1 MTTDEPDRRATT
13 PLDEAIRPA
22 LEEQERNNA
31 AMKESTAEA
40 QEEEE
45 HPFIPLGLDTAGNAH
60 YYVQR
65 SESFLSMSPDRHS
78 KNNMIFLASLPYW
91 EKHASNGRGGV
102 RWETA
107 AQHCFDVTGNRRF
120 TPDRTRGLG
129 IWDGGGGVPVYNAG
143 QACYTLDASGHIVPC
158 SNIADTG
165 IIYTRTEAAPLLN
178 TPSLTD
184 EEGRLV
190 MDYLAAVPFREE
202 HGHVFMGGLL
212 VSSLLSGYLS
222 FRPHCWINAPAE
234 SGKTELRNTLLA
246 LMGNLALDFEGA
258 ESTPAGVRQ
267 RLNGNAVPV
276 LFDESEGK
284 DSRRGISNIQGML
297 DIARSATRGGV
308 VLKGSVDGTGQSF
321 PLRAGFMFF
330 SVDNQLNRASDLT
343 RFVVLTLQKKTG
355 LDVAPTLE
363 RIKTARAAMLAA
375 VTPEKL
381 IARVLLEA
389 PVIKRNAET
398 IKRELETSGESG
410 RRSEL
415 FGTILAGAWNL
426 THSGPVTP
434 EYLEDCKNI
443 VAASRLAVAEENDS
457 ERCLRTALEYRDQNE
472 GGLLL
477 SELLLHGI
485 PTGNENDQR
494 GERRNRE
501 AAARN
506 GVALKPEGGTPKTLF
521 IACGHTAMKEI
532 FKGTDWE
539 GGNCKGALSNL
550 EGVEF
555 KKERLLSGTYRGVS
569 IPLHLVFPD
578 RFPPPEE
585 PNAPNE
591 SPQNSGPV
599 VEEPE
604 EGGTPPEQD
613 LPPFDEHPEPSG
625 QTSAPCPPVPGNGQE
640 GSNSHR
646 KQPERS
652 SPVPE
657 ACAGCHP
664 PEHASSDASSAHPTN
679 PPDKLKEPP
688 GRPPENDAG
697 RHPPRDVISQQPIPP
712 GGSPSINSKTTN
724 HPTTQ

>member
-1 MTTDEPDRRATT
+1 MTTDGPDRRAAT

-60 YYVQR
+60 YYAQR

-78 KNNMIFLASLPYW
+78 KNNMIFLAPLSYW

-129 IWDGGGGVPVYNAG
+129 IWDGGSGVPVYNAG

-158 SNIADTG
+158 SNIANTG

-178 TPSLTD
+178 SPSLTD
-184 EEGRLV
+184 KEGRLV

-355 LDVAPTLE
+355 QDVAPTLE
-363 RIKTARAAMLAA
+363 RIKTARTAMLAA

-381 IARVLLEA
+381 IARVLREA
-389 PVIKRNAET
+389 PFIKRNADT
-398 IKRELETSGESG
+398 IKRELEISGESG

-485 PTGNENDQR
+485 PTGNENDQL

-585 PNAPNE
+585 PNAPDDI
-591 SPQNSGPV
+591 QNDGSEPP
-599 VEEPE
+599 EPE
-604 EGGTPPEQD
+604 PSRFATERDGTP
-613 LPPFDEHPEPSG
+613 FDDETEPSG
-625 QTSAPCPPVPGNGQE
+625 QTPAPCPPVPGNGQE
-640 GSNSHR
+640 ESNTPR
-646 KQPERS
+646 KQPERP

-657 ACAGCHP
+657 TCTDCHP
-664 PEHASSDASSAHPTN
+664 PARPVYDASPGHPDN
-679 PPDKLKEPP
+679 PKGLP

-697 RHPPRDVISQQPIPP
+697 RHPPRAAISQQPTSP
-712 GGSPSINSKTTN
+712 GGKPSMNQPITPQ
-724 HPTTQ
+724 H

>member
-1 MTTDEPDRRATT
+1 MTTNQPAQRAAT

-31 AMKESTAEA
+31 AAKEQKAEVP
-40 QEEEE
+40 EEEE

-60 YYVQR
+60 YYAQR

-78 KNNMIFLASLPYW
+78 KNNMIFLAPLSYW

-143 QACYTLDASGHIVPC
+143 QACYTLDASGNIIPC
-158 SNIADTG
+158 SNIAETG
-165 IIYTRTEAAPLLN
+165 IIYTRTEAAPQL
-178 TPSLTD
+178 TAPALTD

-190 MDYLAAVPFREE
+190 MDYLAAVPFRES
-202 HGHVFMGGLL
+202 HGELFMGGLM
-212 VSSLLSGYLS
+212 VSALLSGYLS

-234 SGKTELRNTLLA
+234 SGKTELRNTLLE
-246 LMGNLALDFEGA
+246 LTGNFSLSFEGA

-267 RLNGNAVPV
+267 RLCGNAVPV

-284 DSRRGISNIQGML
+284 DNRRNLSNIQGHL
-297 DIARSATRGGV
+297 DNARSATRGGV

-355 LDVAPTLE
+355 QDVALTLE

-381 IARVLLEA
+381 IARILREA
-389 PVIKRNAET
+389 PVIKLNADA
-398 IKRELETSGESG
+398 IKRELEVSGESG

-426 THSGPVTP
+426 TRSGPVTP
-434 EYLEDCKNI
+434 EYLEDCKSI

-506 GVALKPEGGTPKTLF
+506 GVAMKPEGGMPKTLF
-521 IACGHTAMKEI
+521 IACGHTAMKEL

-569 IPLHLVFPD
+569 IPLHHVFPD
-578 RFPPPEE
+578 RFPPPEDTNTTE
-585 PNAPNE
+585 DM
-591 SPQNSGPV
+591 QNDGSRPP
-599 VEEPE
+599 EPE
-604 EGGTPPEQD
+604 PSRAAPERDGTPFE
-613 LPPFDEHPEPSG
+613 DETEPSG
-625 QTSAPCPPVPGNGQE
+625 QTPAPCPPVSGNG
-640 GSNSHR
+640 
-646 KQPERS
+646 PEEEPDQGRRS
-652 SPVPE
+652 SS
-657 ACAGCHP
+657 
-664 PEHASSDASSAHPTN
+664 EHQASGPQR
-679 PPDKLKEPP
+679 PKEPP
-688 GRPPENDAG
+688 DSLAENDAG
-697 RHPPRDVISQQPIPP
+697 RHPPREALSQKNTSTGGQSPMNQPI
-712 GGSPSINSKTTN
+712 NHTTEKTS
-724 HPTTQ
+724 

>member
-1 MTTDEPDRRATT
+1 MTTDEPDRRAAT

-31 AMKESTAEA
+31 AMQA
-40 QEEEE
+40 QATETTEPGEEEQ
-45 HPFIPLGLDTAGNAH
+45 PFIPLGMDAAGNLR
-60 YYVQR
+60 YYVRQ
-65 SESFLSMSPDRHS
+65 SESFLSVSPDKHS
-78 KNNMIFLASLPYW
+78 RNNMIFLAPLSYW
-91 EKHASNGRGGV
+91 EEHAGNDRGGV
-102 RWETA
+102 RWEA
-107 AQHCFDVTGNRRF
+107 AARHCFTMTGNRKF
-120 TPDRTRGLG
+120 TRDRTRGLG
-129 IWDGGGGVPVYNAG
+129 IWDGRGGVPVYNAG
-143 QACYTLDASGHIVPC
+143 QACYTLDASGNIVPC

-178 TPSLTD
+178 TPPLTD

-190 MDYLAAVPFREE
+190 MDYLTAVPFREE

-234 SGKTELRNTLLA
+234 SGKTELRNTLLE
-246 LMGNLALDFEGA
+246 LTGNFSLSFEGA

-284 DSRRGISNIQGML
+284 DNRRNLSNIQGHL
-297 DIARSATRGGV
+297 DNARSATRGGV
-308 VLKGSVDGTGQSF
+308 VLKGNVDGTGQSF

-343 RFVVLTLQKKTG
+343 RFVILTLQKKTG
-355 LDVAPTLE
+355 QDVAPTLE
-363 RIKTARAAMLAA
+363 RIKTTRAAMLAA

-381 IARVLLEA
+381 IARVLREA
-389 PVIKRNAET
+389 PSIKRNAET

-415 FGTILAGAWNL
+415 FGTILAGAFNL

-485 PTGNENDQR
+485 HTGNENDQR
-494 GERRNRE
+494 SEKRNRE

-578 RFPPPEE
+578 RFPPPDE
-585 PNAPNE
+585 PNAPDE
-591 SPQNSGPV
+591 SQQDTPAA
-599 VEEPE
+599 EEQE
-604 EGGTPPEQD
+604 EDCTSPEQGIT
-613 LPPFDEHPEPSG
+613 PFDEQTEPSERL
-625 QTSAPCPPVPGNGQE
+625 VPGD
-640 GSNSHR
+640 GSQQATILR
-646 KQPERS
+646 KQPERP
-652 SPVPE
+652 SPAPE
-657 ACAGCHP
+657 ACSGCHP
-664 PEHASSDASSAHPTN
+664 PEHLDKPKES
-679 PPDKLKEPP
+679 PD
-688 GRPPENDAG
+688 RPPKNDAG

-712 GGSPSINSKTTN
+712 GGQPPMNQPNT
-724 HPTTQ
+724 P

>member
-1 MTTDEPDRRATT
+1 MTTDQPSPRAET

-22 LEEQERNNA
+22 LEEQARINA
-31 AMKESTAEA
+31 AMKE

-45 HPFIPLGLDTAGNAH
+45 CPFIPLGMDSAGNLR
-60 YYVQR
+60 YYVLQ
-65 SESFLSMSPDRHS
+65 SESFLSVSPDKHS
-78 KNNMIFLASLPYW
+78 RNNMIFLAPPSYW
-91 EKHASNGRGGV
+91 EKHAGNDRGGI

-107 AQHCFDVTGNRRF
+107 ARHCFTITGRRKF
-120 TPDRTRGLG
+120 SPDRTRGLG

-143 QACYTLDASGHIVPC
+143 QACYTLDASGNIVPC

-178 TPSLTD
+178 DSFLTD
-184 EEGRLV
+184 EEGSLV
-190 MDYLAAVPFREE
+190 MDYLAAVPFRES
-202 HGHVFMGGLL
+202 HGGLFMGGLL

-355 LDVAPTLE
+355 PDVAPTLE

-389 PVIKRNAET
+389 PSIKRNAET
-398 IKRELETSGESG
+398 IKKALEEAGESG

-494 GERRNRE
+494 GERQNRE

-585 PNAPNE
+585 PNAPDE
-591 SPQNSGPV
+591 SPQDSGPV
-599 VEEPE
+599 VEKPE

-613 LPPFDEHPEPSG
+613 LTPFDEQPEPSG

-640 GSNSHR
+640 GNNIPR
-646 KQPERS
+646 KQPERP

-657 ACAGCHP
+657 ACTEGHP
-664 PEHASSDASSAHPTN
+664 PARPVYDASPGN
-679 PPDKLKEPP
+679 PDNPKGLP

-697 RHPPRDVISQQPIPP
+697 RHPPRDVISQQPTSP
-712 GGSPSINSKTTN
+712 GGKPSMNQPITPQ
-724 HPTTQ
+724 H

>member
-1 MTTDEPDRRATT
+1 MTTDEPDRRAAT

-31 AMKESTAEA
+31 AMQA
-40 QEEEE
+40 QATETTEPGEEEQ
-45 HPFIPLGLDTAGNAH
+45 PFIPLGMDAAGNLR
-60 YYVQR
+60 YYVRQ
-65 SESFLSMSPDRHS
+65 SESFLSMSPDKHS
-78 KNNMIFLASLPYW
+78 RNNMIFLAPLSYW
-91 EKHASNGRGGV
+91 EEHAGNDRGGV
-102 RWETA
+102 RWEA
-107 AQHCFDVTGNRRF
+107 AARHCFTMTGNRKF

-143 QACYTLDASGHIVPC
+143 QACYTLDASGNIVPC

-178 TPSLTD
+178 APPLT
-184 EEGRLV
+184 EKEGRLV

-202 HGHVFMGGLL
+202 HGHLFMGGLL

-234 SGKTELRNTLLA
+234 SGKTELRNTLLE
-246 LMGNLALDFEGA
+246 LTGNFSLSFEGA

-284 DSRRGISNIQGML
+284 DNRRNLSNIQGHL
-297 DIARSATRGGV
+297 DNARSATRGGV
-308 VLKGSVDGTGQSF
+308 VLKGNVDGTGQSF

-343 RFVVLTLQKKTG
+343 RFVILTLQKKTG
-355 LDVAPTLE
+355 QDVVPTLE
-363 RIKTARAAMLAA
+363 RIKTTRAAMLAA

-381 IARVLLEA
+381 IARVLREA
-389 PVIKRNAET
+389 PSIKRNAET

-415 FGTILAGAWNL
+415 FGTILAGAFNL
-426 THSGPVTP
+426 THSGPVTL

-494 GERRNRE
+494 SEKRNRE

-569 IPLHLVFPD
+569 IPIHLVFPD
-578 RFPPPEE
+578 RFPPPDE
-585 PNAPNE
+585 PNAPDE
-591 SPQNSGPV
+591 SPQDSGPA

-604 EGGTPPEQD
+604 EGGTSPEQGIT
-613 LPPFDEHPEPSG
+613 PFDEQTEPSVR
-625 QTSAPCPPVPGNGQE
+625 PVPGNGSQQATIL
-640 GSNSHR
+640 R
-646 KQPERS
+646 KQPER
-652 SPVPE
+652 PF
-657 ACAGCHP
+657 
-664 PEHASSDASSAHPTN
+664 SDASSGHLTN
-679 PPDKLKEPP
+679 PPDKPKEPP
-688 GRPPENDAG
+688 GKPPESDAG

-712 GGSPSINSKTTN
+712 GGSLSINSKTTN

>member
-1 MTTDEPDRRATT
+1 MTTDGPDRRATT

-60 YYVQR
+60 YYAQR

-78 KNNMIFLASLPYW
+78 KNNMIFLAPLSYW

-120 TPDRTRGLG
+120 TPDRTRGRG

-178 TPSLTD
+178 SPSLTD
-184 EEGRLV
+184 KEGRLV

-284 DSRRGISNIQGML
+284 DSRKGISNIQGML

-355 LDVAPTLE
+355 PDVASTLE

-398 IKRELETSGESG
+398 IKKALEDAGESG

-426 THSGPVTP
+426 THSGPVTQ

-494 GERRNRE
+494 SEKRNRE

-578 RFPPPEE
+578 RFPPPEA
-585 PNAPNE
+585 PNAPDDI
-591 SPQNSGPV
+591 QNDGSEPP
-599 VEEPE
+599 EPE
-604 EGGTPPEQD
+604 PSRFATERDGTP
-613 LPPFDEHPEPSG
+613 FDDETEPSG
-625 QTSAPCPPVPGNGQE
+625 QTPAPCPPVPGNGQE
-640 GSNSHR
+640 ESNTPR
-646 KQPERS
+646 KQPERP

-657 ACAGCHP
+657 TCTDCHP
-664 PEHASSDASSAHPTN
+664 PARPVYDASPGHPDN
-679 PPDKLKEPP
+679 PKGLP

-697 RHPPRDVISQQPIPP
+697 RHPPRAAISQQPIPP

>member
-1 MTTDEPDRRATT
+1 MMTDQPAQRTET
-13 PLDEAIRPA
+13 PLDKAIRPA
-22 LEEQERNNA
+22 LEEQARINA
-31 AMKESTAEA
+31 AMKEQNDKTPG
-40 QEEEE
+40 EEEY
-45 HPFIPLGLDTAGNAH
+45 PFIPLGLDTAGNAH

-78 KNNMIFLASLPYW
+78 KNNMIFLAPLSYW

-102 RWETA
+102 RWESA

-129 IWDGGGGVPVYNAG
+129 IWDGGGGIPVYNAG
-143 QACYTLDASGHIVPC
+143 QACYTLDASGNIVPC
-158 SNIADTG
+158 SNIAETG
-165 IIYTRTEAAPLLN
+165 IIYTRTEAAPQLN
-178 TPSLTD
+178 APALTD

-190 MDYLAAVPFREE
+190 MDYLASVPFREN
-202 HGHVFMGGLL
+202 HGGLFMGGLL
-212 VSSLLSGYLS
+212 VSSLLSGYLA

-234 SGKTELRNTLLA
+234 SGKTELRNTLLE
-246 LMGNLALDFEGA
+246 LTGNFSLSFEGA

-267 RLNGNAVPV
+267 RLCGNAVPV

-284 DSRRGISNIQGML
+284 DNRRNLSNIQGHL
-297 DIARSATRGGV
+297 DNARSATRGGV

-343 RFVVLTLQKKTG
+343 RFIVLTLQKKTG
-355 LDVAPTLE
+355 QDVAPTLE
-363 RIKTARAAMLAA
+363 RIKTARAAMLAV

-381 IARVLLEA
+381 IARILREA
-389 PVIKRNAET
+389 PVIRLNTDA
-398 IKRELETSGESG
+398 IKRELEVSGESG

-443 VAASRLAVAEENDS
+443 VAASQLAVAEENDS
-457 ERCLRTALEYRDQNE
+457 ERCLRTLLEYRDQNE

-521 IACGHTAMKEI
+521 IACGHTAMKEL

-569 IPLHLVFPD
+569 IPLHHVFPD
-578 RFPPPEE
+578 RFPPPEDT
-585 PNAPNE
+585 NTTKDM
-591 SPQNSGPV
+591 QNDGSR
-599 VEEPE
+599 
-604 EGGTPPEQD
+604 PPEPD
-613 LPPFDEHPEPSG
+613 PSRAAPERDGMPFEGETEPSG
-625 QTSAPCPPVPGNGQE
+625 QMPAPSPPVSGNG
-640 GSNSHR
+640 
-646 KQPERS
+646 PEEEPGQGRRS
-652 SPVPE
+652 SSE
-657 ACAGCHP
+657 HQDAGP
-664 PEHASSDASSAHPTN
+664 QRP
-679 PPDKLKEPP
+679 KEPP
-688 GRPPENDAG
+688 DGLTENDAG
-697 RHPPRDVISQQPIPP
+697 RHPPREAGYRPPTSTGGKPPMNQPI
-712 GGSPSINSKTTN
+712 NHTTEKTS
-724 HPTTQ
+724 

>member
-1 MTTDEPDRRATT
+1 MTTDQPEQRATT

-22 LEEQERNNA
+22 LEEQARNNA
-31 AMKESTAEA
+31 AMKEPKAEGREEEA
-40 QEEEE
+40 Q
-45 HPFIPLGLDTAGNAH
+45 PFIPLGLDTAGNAH
-60 YYVQR
+60 YYAQR

-78 KNNMIFLASLPYW
+78 KNNMIFLAPLSYW
-91 EKHASNGRGGV
+91 EKHAGNGRGGV
-102 RWETA
+102 RWENA
-107 AQHCFDVTGNRRF
+107 AQHCFNVTGNRKF

-129 IWDGGGGVPVYNAG
+129 IWDGGRGVPVYNAG
-143 QACYTLDASGHIVPC
+143 QACYTLDASGSIIPC

-165 IIYTRTEAAPLLN
+165 IIYTRTEAAPQLN
-178 TPSLTD
+178 APPLTD

-190 MDYLAAVPFREE
+190 MDYLAAVPFRES
-202 HGHVFMGGLL
+202 HGELFTGGIL
-212 VSSLLSGYLS
+212 VSALLSGYLS

-234 SGKTELRNTLLA
+234 SGKTELRNTLLE
-246 LMGNLALDFEGA
+246 LTGNFSLSFEGA

-284 DSRRGISNIQGML
+284 DNRRNLSNIQGHL
-297 DIARSATRGGV
+297 DNARSASRGGV

-330 SVDNQLNRASDLT
+330 SVDNQLNRDSDLT
-343 RFVVLTLQKKTG
+343 RFIVLTLQKKTG
-355 LDVAPTLE
+355 PDVAPTLE

-381 IARVLLEA
+381 IARVLREA
-389 PVIKRNAET
+389 PAIKRNAEV
-398 IKRELETSGESG
+398 IKRELEVSGESG

-443 VAASRLAVAEENDS
+443 VESSRLALVEENDA

-485 PTGNENDQR
+485 PSGNENDQR
-494 GERRNRE
+494 SEKRNRE

-569 IPLHLVFPD
+569 IPIHLVFPD
-578 RFPPPEE
+578 RFPPPEK
-585 PNAPNE
+585 PNDPDE
-591 SPQNSGPV
+591 SPQDSGPV
-599 VEEPE
+599 VGETK
-604 EGGTPPEQD
+604 EGGAHSEHGIT
-613 LPPFDEHPEPSG
+613 PFDEQPEPSG
-625 QTSAPCPPVPGNGQE
+625 QTSAACPPVPGNGQE
-640 GSNSHR
+640 GSNTPR
-646 KQPERS
+646 KQPERP
-652 SPVPE
+652 SPVP
-657 ACAGCHP
+657 GTLPDGHP
-664 PEHASSDASSAHPTN
+664 PARPVYDASPGHPDN
-679 PPDKLKEPP
+679 LKGLP
-688 GRPPENDAG
+688 GRPPENNEG
-697 RHPPRDVISQQPIPP
+697 RHPPRDVIFQQPIPP

>member
-1 MTTDEPDRRATT
+1 MTTDGPDRRATT

-60 YYVQR
+60 YYAQR

-78 KNNMIFLASLPYW
+78 KNNMIFLAPLSYW

-129 IWDGGGGVPVYNAG
+129 IWDSGSGVPVYNAG

-158 SNIADTG
+158 SNIANTG

-178 TPSLTD
+178 SPSLTD
-184 EEGRLV
+184 KEGRLV

-284 DSRRGISNIQGML
+284 DSRKGISNIQGML

-355 LDVAPTLE
+355 PDVASTLE

-398 IKRELETSGESG
+398 IKKALEDAGESG

-426 THSGPVTP
+426 THSGPVTQ

-494 GERRNRE
+494 SEKRNRE

-578 RFPPPEE
+578 RFPPPEA
-585 PNAPNE
+585 PNAPDDI
-591 SPQNSGPV
+591 QNDGSEPP
-599 VEEPE
+599 EPE
-604 EGGTPPEQD
+604 PSRFATERDGTP
-613 LPPFDEHPEPSG
+613 FDDETEPSG
-625 QTSAPCPPVPGNGQE
+625 QTPAPCPPVPGNGQE
-640 GSNSHR
+640 ESNTPR
-646 KQPERS
+646 KQPERP

-657 ACAGCHP
+657 TCTDCHP
-664 PEHASSDASSAHPTN
+664 PARPVYDASPGHPDN
-679 PPDKLKEPP
+679 PKGLP

-697 RHPPRDVISQQPIPP
+697 RHPPRAAISQQPTSP
-712 GGSPSINSKTTN
+712 GGKPSMNQPITPQ
-724 HPTTQ
+724 H